1 MDETDLCTRNS
12 LVPWSVIAPRLGSVG
27 RPFLGRPKLLDV
39 GGLWLTRSRR
49 EFHRSTTSLV
59 QIAAGVV
66 LFAAVAAQ
74 IDGDSAG
81 ALELDVFRV
90 LNGLPA
96 FLPVVL
102 WLPMQFGNFLV
113 IPLGALAALIAREWR
128 LAGAFVIAGVGKYG
142 VARLIKGEY
151 QRHRP
156 AVFLDNVNVGFGGS
170 DAGLGFVSGHAIVAI
185 AFATVVHPYLAS
197 RKARVVLWVVA
208 VVVCL
213 GRVHV
218 GAHLP
223 MDVIG
228 GAGAGLVI
236 GGLAN
241 LLLGTPRPRP
251 GPNLDPLGAEV

>member
-1 MDETDLCTRNS
+1 
-12 LVPWSVIAPRLGSVG
+12 V
-27 RPFLGRPKLLDV
+27 DV

-49 EFHRSTTSLV
+49 EFRHSPSWLLV
-59 QIAAGVV
+59 VATGGA
-66 LFAAVAAQ
+66 LFFVAALQ

-81 ALELDVFRV
+81 AFEIDVFRA

-96 FLPVVL
+96 FLSVVL
-102 WLPMQFGNFLV
+102 WLPMQFGNLLV

-128 LAGAFVIAGVGKYG
+128 LAGALVIAGVGKYG
-142 VARLIKGEY
+142 VARAIKGEY

-170 DAGLGFVSGHAIVAI
+170 DSGLGFVSGHAIVAV
-185 AFATVVHPYLAS
+185 AFATVVHPYLVS
-197 RKARVVLWVVA
+197 TKARVVLWIVA
-208 VVVCL
+208 GIVCL

-223 MDVIG
+223 LDVIG
-228 GAGAGLVI
+228 GAGAGFVI

-241 LLLGTPRPRP
+241 ILLGTPQSKQ
-251 GPNLDPLGAEV
+251 EVGGTM